1 MNQLATKYGDKL
13 AILAFPCN
21 QFGHQENTDAHE
33 ILNSLKFVRP
43 GNGFTP
49 ASNLHLFDK
58 VQVNGSEENALFTYL
73 KSAKPIPSGEGSDT
87 ISNNFFSHHSIL
99 WSPVKRSDIAWNFEK
114 FLVGKD
120 GKVIQRY
127 SRYFPTID
135 IDADINKAVS
145 A

>member
-1 MNQLATKYGDKL
+1 MNQLAEKYGDKL

-21 QFGHQENTDAHE
+21 QFGHQENSDPEE

-49 ASNLHLFDK
+49 ANNLHIFDK
-58 VQVNGSEENALFTYL
+58 VKVNGADEIELFTFL
-73 KSAKPIPSGEGSDT
+73 KAEQPTPSGEGGDT
-87 ISNNFFSHHSIL
+87 LCNNFFSHHSIL
-99 WSPVKRSDIAWNFEK
+99 WSPIKRNDIAWNFEK

-120 GKVIQRY
+120 GQVLQRY

-135 IDADINKAVS
+135 MDTDIGKAVE